1 MMTKPH
7 PVPGPPY
14 LRWVH
19 WFAVL
24 FTLALAGCAGQ
35 AATPTANVTP
45 APPSTSAT
53 ARPATSA
60 SVVPPTLPPP
70 PATPTPLVATG
81 KPLVIGQLTNLSG
94 ALRRYGEMET
104 RGFALGLEYATKG
117 TNIVAGRAL
126 RVVVRDTE
134 GKPELATELARQ
146 LIQTDGAELLQCC
159 ANSAVAMAVQQVA
172 KETQKVL
179 MIDPAASPELSGQ
192 SFNRYTFR
200 TSRTTDQD
208 ILAAAAYLTKNGGTT
223 FAQLAPDDAFG
234 RGTATAWRKA
244 VEQAGGKFIIDDL
257 FISPETTDFASVLQR
272 VQDAKPQVFVITW
285 AGDGFEE
292 LFARLQQVELTR
304 QMTVATVFSDNVS
317 IRGAYGG
324 VTDLVGPIVYH
335 YALPKNLVNDWLVAQ
350 HQRRFGTPPDIYTAG
365 GMAAGIALVEALKK
379 TGGETDAD
387 KLIAALEGLTF
398 DSPKGKMTLRAEDH
412 VALQT
417 MYVVRLKNTT
427 DPQLRFFD
435 LLAERKPEDT
445 APPVN
450 VTR

>member
-1 MMTKPH
+1 MKIDNSVHGRTRA
-7 PVPGPPY
+7 GGG
-14 LRWVH
+14 RWL
-19 WFAVL
+19 AVL
-24 FTLALAGCAGQ
+24 VGLLLTACAGQ
-35 AATPTANVTP
+35 PATPSANLPPPTPATAATT
-45 APPSTSAT
+45 
-53 ARPATSA
+53 RPATPP
-60 SVVPPTLPPP
+60 SVVSPTLPPP
-70 PATPTPLVATG
+70 PATPTPPVATG

-104 RGFALGLEYATKG
+104 RGFALGLEYATQG
-117 TNIVAGRAL
+117 TNIVAGRPL
-126 RVVVRDTE
+126 RVVVRDSE
-134 GKPELATELARQ
+134 GKPDRATELARQ
-146 LIQTDGAELLQCC
+146 LVQGDGAEVLQCC
-159 ANSAVAMAVQQVA
+159 ANSAVAMAVQGVA
-172 KETQKVL
+172 KETQRVL
-179 MIDPAASPELSGQ
+179 MVDPAASPDLTAQ

-244 VEQAGGKFIIDDL
+244 VEQAGGRFIVDDL
-257 FISPETTDFASVLQR
+257 FLSPETTDFASALQG
-272 VQDAKPQVFVITW
+272 VQDARPQVLIVTW

-292 LFARLQQVELTR
+292 LFARLQQIELTR

-335 YALPKNLVNDWLVAQ
+335 YALPKNPVNDWLVAQ
-350 HQRRFGTPPDIYTAG
+350 HQRRFGAPPDIYTAG
-365 GMAAGIALVEALKK
+365 GMASGIALVEALKK
-379 TGGETDAD
+379 TGGDTDAE

-398 DSPKGKMTLRAEDH
+398 DGPKGKMTLRAEDH
-412 VALQT
+412 VALQA

-427 DPQLRFFD
+427 DPQLRFFE
-435 LLAERKPEDT
+435 LLDERKPEDT

>member
-1 MMTKPH
+1 MKRPAI
-7 PVPGPPY
+7 VPGPAHA
-14 LRWVH
+14 RWVH
-19 WFAVL
+19 WLAVL
-24 FTLALAGCAGQ
+24 VSLALAGCAGQ
-35 AATPTANVTP
+35 PALPSANVNTP
-45 APPSTSAT
+45 SPPTSAT
-53 ARPATSA
+53 ARPTPPPSVA
-60 SVVPPTLPPP
+60 SPTLPTL
-70 PATPTPLVATG
+70 PATLTPPVATG

-104 RGFALGLEYATKG
+104 RGFALGLEYATQG
-117 TNIVAGRAL
+117 TNIVAGRPL
-126 RVVVRDTE
+126 RVTVRDTE
-134 GKPELATELARQ
+134 GKTEQATDLARQ
-146 LIQTDGAELLQCC
+146 LVRTEGAEVLQCC
-159 ANSAVAMAVQQVA
+159 ANSALAMAVQQVA

-179 MIDPAASPELSGQ
+179 MIDPAASPELTGQ

-208 ILAAAAYLTKNGGTT
+208 ILAAASYLTKNGGTT

-244 VEQAGGKFIIDDL
+244 VEQAGGKFILDDL
-257 FISPETTDFASVLQR
+257 FISPETTDFSSVLQQ
-272 VQDAKPQVFVITW
+272 VQDAKPQVFIMTW

-292 LFARLQQVELTR
+292 LFARLQHIELTR

-324 VTDLVGPIVYH
+324 VTDLIGPIVYH
-335 YALPKNLVNDWLVAQ
+335 YALPKNPVNDWLVAQ
-350 HQRRFGTPPDIYTAG
+350 HQRRFGAPPDIYTAG

-398 DSPKGKMTLRAEDH
+398 DSPKGKMTIRAEDH

-427 DPQLRFFD
+427 DPQFRFFE